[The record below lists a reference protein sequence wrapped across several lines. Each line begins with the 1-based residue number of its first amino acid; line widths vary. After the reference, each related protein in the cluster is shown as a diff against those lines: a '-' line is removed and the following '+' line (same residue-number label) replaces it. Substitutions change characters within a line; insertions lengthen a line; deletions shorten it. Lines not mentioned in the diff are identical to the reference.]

1 MAIPLGL
8 ALLLGGISA
17 AGSVAGSAL
26 GASAQDRA
34 NAQNLEIA
42 KMQNS
47 WNLEQ
52 WHRENSY
59 NKPTQQMQRLSEAGL
74 NPNLVYGNG
83 ATTQAAASPRAA
95 GAKMEA
101 FKDYNFGLQ
110 EATGTYLNTL
120 NTEKNLELA
129 QSQKAALDAQTL
141 HEGVKQAETLARKNL
156 SEFNL
161 NLAKK
166 TEDYSVEAAMLNV
179 QRTRKEID
187 RAITENAIKEYER
200 YVLQP
205 LQGKISDQQLH
216 NLKTTGDM
224 LIYQRDYEGIKLAL
238 ARAGININDP
248 LWVRQLNKFLDGL
261 IGKENGM
268 EDLGKGTRRVIDHV
282 SKPYENDV
290 IKLPPNPPKLK

>member
-1 MAIPLGL
+1 MSILGL
-8 ALLLGGISA
+8 GLLLGGISA
-17 AGSVAGSAL
+17 AGSVAGSLL

-34 NAQNLEIA
+34 NQQNMEIA
-42 KMQNS
+42 KMQNA

-52 WHRENSY
+52 WNRENQY
-59 NKPTQQMQRLSEAGL
+59 NRPTEQMQRLSEAGL

-101 FKDYNFGLQ
+101 FKDYNFGLDK
-110 EATGTYLNTL
+110 AADTYLNSL

-156 SEFNL
+156 SDFNL
-161 NLAKK
+161 NLARK

-179 QRTRKEID
+179 QRTRNEID
-187 RAITENAIKEYER
+187 RAITENAIKEYELR
-200 YVLQP
+200 VLQP

-224 LIYQRDYEGIKLAL
+224 LIYQRDYEGIRLAL

-248 LWVRQLNKFLDGL
+248 LWARQLNKFLDGL
-261 IGKENGM
+261 IGSDNGM
-268 EDLGKGTRRVIDHV
+268 EDLGKGTRKVIDHV
-282 SKPYENDV
+282 SKPMENNT
-290 IKLPPNPPKLK
+290 IKLPPNPPKIK

>member
-42 KMQNS
+42 KMQNA

-52 WHRENSY
+52 WHRENAY

-101 FKDYNFGLQ
+101 FKDYNFGLHD
-110 EATGTYLNTL
+110 ATSTYLNTL

-166 TEDYSVEAAMLNV
+166 TEDYSLQAAYLNV
-179 QRTRKEID
+179 QRTQAEID
-187 RAITENAIKEYER
+187 RAITENAIKDYELNI
-200 YVLQP
+200 LQP

-216 NLKTTGDM
+216 NLKTMGDM

-238 ARAGININDP
+238 ARAGVNINDP
-248 LWVRQLNKFLDGL
+248 LWARQLNQFLKGL
-261 IGKENGM
+261 LGPEENL
-268 EDLGKGTRRVIDHV
+268 ENLGKGTRKTIDYFN
-282 SKPYENDV
+282 KPMENEI